1 VGKSFF
7 YIFGNNFSNSRVE
20 NLAMKETPTKY
31 HQINSLAE
39 LQNYRNQ
46 LKQNYTCIGNEIKQ
60 HSVKTLFSFF
70 TWRSSKRLSSSS
82 NSKYKKV
89 TPAKLTNKLTQ
100 ELVRIIVPRR
110 WGWTEK
116 WFLSLF
122 LKDALKKFINRGI
135 NSLQPQPIV
144 SSSLSVNSSMLE
156 QSNTKSE
163 NMQEKNTTILPKEK
177 LSFKGI
183 WEVIKNAF
191 NGFGEHKVTKIS
203 GSLAYYT
210 VFSMAPL
217 LVVVIALCGLFLE
230 REAAQGEIFRQLK
243 GFLGSETAAQ
253 LQELIKNASIG
264 DKGIMA
270 SVIGGVTLLV
280 GATTIFADIQ
290 DSINTIW
297 GIKPK
302 PKRGWLK
309 LLMNRFLS
317 FSVIVSL
324 GFLLLV
330 SLLISTL
337 LDGFSAQLEAR
348 FADVSVVV
356 FTVLNTI
363 VTLLVVSSIFGVIFK
378 VLPDAK
384 IRWKDIISGA
394 IVTAVLFM
402 LGKLAISFYI
412 GTSDV
417 ASTYGAAGS
426 LVILLLWAY
435 YSSIILYFG
444 AEFTK
449 AYAIKY
455 GEEIHPAAYAV
466 TLREVE
472 VEEGK
477 DSIQEVEKKKED

>member
-1 VGKSFF
+1 MKGT
-7 YIFGNNFSNSRVE
+7 SNHYNRV
-20 NLAMKETPTKY
+20 T
-31 HQINSLAE
+31 SLQD
-39 LQNYRNQ
+39 LQNYQKQ
-46 LKQNYTCIGNEIKQ
+46 LKHSYSGLGKGIKQ
-60 HSVKTLFSFF
+60 QTGSSILNFLMTSVKQRITSKARLKDEKETFAVFTGSLANKMIKKVVPKKWGRLERWVLGLFVKKTVIRLIDQKTKSPPAQFF
-70 TWRSSKRLSSSS
+70 RSSPSTMDTL
-82 NSKYKKV
+82 
-89 TPAKLTNKLTQ
+89 
-100 ELVRIIVPRR
+100 RI
-110 WGWTEK
+110 GK
-116 WFLSLF
+116 
-122 LKDALKKFINRGI
+122 
-135 NSLQPQPIV
+135 
-144 SSSLSVNSSMLE
+144 
-156 QSNTKSE
+156 SNTKSIH
-163 NMQEKNTTILPKEK
+163 MQQVQATTLNKEK

-183 WEVIKNAF
+183 WEVIKNSIK
-191 NGFGEHKVTKIS
+191 GFGEHKVTKIS

-217 LVVVIALCGLFLE
+217 LVVVIALCGVFLE
-230 REAAQGEIFRQLK
+230 KEAAQGQIFSQLK
-243 GFLGSETAAQ
+243 GFLGAETAAQ
-253 LQELIKNASIG
+253 LQELIKKASIA
-264 DKGIMA
+264 DKGVMA

-330 SLLISTL
+330 SLLVSTV

-348 FADVSVVV
+348 FEDVSVAV
-356 FTVLNTI
+356 FTILNTL

-384 IRWKDIISGA
+384 IRWKDIFSGA

-402 LGKLAISFYI
+402 VGKLAISFYI

-417 ASTYGAAGS
+417 GSTYGAAGS

-449 AYAIKY
+449 AYAVKY

-477 DSIQEVEKKKED
+477 QSVQEVEKSK